1 MKPFRLAVAALFSG
15 VLAVAGAPTA
25 LGQASGAAAPGAT
38 ESETEAWTILMRMAG
53 YLSGLPRFSVNV
65 LSDYDAVQASGD
77 KVEFG
82 ERRQLV
88 VERPN
93 RLRVDTVRSD
103 GKRTTGLFTGSEIV
117 LIDQAKKVYA
127 SAAQP
132 DGLDDSI
139 RYFVGDLGM
148 RLPLALLLTSN
159 LQQQFG
165 RRVRSIDYVEKT
177 SLFGMPAHHL
187 IARGDTV
194 DFQVWVADGPQP
206 LPLRVV
212 LTYKK
217 EPGQPQFRAQLTDWI
232 LDPALTEATFR
243 PEIPAGAQKIP
254 FVSQLATVRAAGQGG
269 KQ

>member
-1 MKPFRLAVAALFSG
+1 
-15 VLAVAGAPTA
+15 
-25 LGQASGAAAPGAT
+25 
-38 ESETEAWTILMRMAG
+38 MRMAG

-65 LSDYDAVQASGD
+65 VSDYDAVQASGD
-77 KVEFG
+77 KIEFG
-82 ERRQLV
+82 ERRELV

-103 GKRTTGLFTGSEIV
+103 GRRTTGLFTGSEIV
-117 LIDQAKKVYA
+117 LVDHAKKVYA

-132 DGLDDSI
+132 DGLDDSL
-139 RYFVGDLGM
+139 RFFVGEMGM

-165 RRVRSIDYVEKT
+165 HRVRSIDYVEKT
-177 SLFGMPAHHL
+177 SLFGVPAHHL

-194 DFQVWVADGPQP
+194 DFQVWVRDGEQP

-217 EPGQPQFRAQLTDWI
+217 EPGQPQFRAQLVDWN
-232 LDPALTEATFR
+232 LNPALTEATFR

-254 FVSQLATVRAAGQGG
+254 FVSQLATVRAGGQGG